1 MLWCKPAAALAN
13 PTETIPMNKFCAS
26 SLPDYEASI
35 PISVQNNLQYIRHRY
50 HAVSDLWQGELVF
63 VTSRECRDLSP
74 EQAESYIL
82 GYTIGNDIS
91 CRLHQLPEKGG
102 GQYFFAKGFDKFAPI
117 GPVLVSQKEFRK
129 AQEIKLITKLNG
141 EVMQE
146 VECFRDF
153 IWTPAQILSHMSQGQ
168 WDNGYSLE
176 VEEKQKLFISIEPLT
191 GLCAIRNNYPGR
203 YSSYDGNTNRSWRV
217 PKASPISK
225 E

>member
-1 MLWCKPAAALAN
+1 MVQASGRTGKSNGDNTNEQVLCFKPSRLRGKY
-13 PTETIPMNKFCAS
+13 T
-26 SLPDYEASI
+26 D
-35 PISVQNNLQYIRHRY
+35 ISAEYQQYIRHRY
-50 HAVSDLWQGELVF
+50 HAVSDLGQGELVF

-91 CRLHQLPEKGG
+91 CRLHQLPEQGG

-141 EVMQE
+141 EIMQE

-168 WDNGYSLE
+168 
-176 VEEKQKLFISIEPLT
+176 
-191 GLCAIRNNYPGR
+191 
-203 YSSYDGNTNRSWRV
+203 
-217 PKASPISK
+217 
-225 E
+225 